1 MTSTSNDKPIAEVS
15 PSFLNALCWVNQ
27 TTFPAD
33 LEEDLVKL
41 GAPADLAQDISL
53 AYKLSCHRNLIAF
66 YEAYAY
72 APDALEWQKY
82 LTAYINHRITQYK
95 S

>member
-1 MTSTSNDKPIAEVS
+1 MTSTSNDKTIAEAGTS
-15 PSFLNALCWVNQ
+15 LLNALCWVNQ

-41 GAPADLAQDISL
+41 GAPAELAQDISL
-53 AYKLSCHRNLIAF
+53 AYKLSCHRNLVAF

-72 APDALEWQKY
+72 APDAQEWQKY
-82 LTAYINHRITQYK
+82 LSAFISHRLAHYK
-95 S
+95 A